1 MNGIVELNSAEIGL
15 IGRDNWNW
23 KTQEELDKTKCDRCG
38 FPCNKEDEAFCKTF
52 NPDGGMG
59 K

>member
-1 MNGIVELNSAEIGL
+1 MAPKIKNWDREEQDDLN
-15 IGRDNWNW
+15 
-23 KTQEELDKTKCDRCG
+23 KTKCDRCG
-38 FPCNKEDEAFCKTF
+38 FPCNKKEEIFCKTF